1 MSAPSLLMP
10 AQIAP
15 LIPRRLYPWLPMM
28 REDLMRKIGPKSH
41 WRHLVDDR
49 YLVLIDYALDEAAGY
64 PRGTSGW
71 TLDSLGQPELP
82 YLVHTSNGRGAKE
95 RLLLAADRRGY
106 PKTVSLYIGVPC
118 DIPHVGQIHVSS
130 DDHGWAWQF
139 RAQRNPARVRWID
152 LPVEGSAAA

>member
-1 MSAPSLLMP
+1 MVGGLKSGYCWLR
-10 AQIAP
+10 IA
-15 LIPRRLYPWLPMM
+15 
-28 REDLMRKIGPKSH
+28 
-41 WRHLVDDR
+41 
-49 YLVLIDYALDEAAGY
+49 EAF
-64 PRGTSGW
+64 
-71 TLDSLGQPELP
+71 
-82 YLVHTSNGRGAKE
+82 K
-95 RLLLAADRRGY
+95 AAY